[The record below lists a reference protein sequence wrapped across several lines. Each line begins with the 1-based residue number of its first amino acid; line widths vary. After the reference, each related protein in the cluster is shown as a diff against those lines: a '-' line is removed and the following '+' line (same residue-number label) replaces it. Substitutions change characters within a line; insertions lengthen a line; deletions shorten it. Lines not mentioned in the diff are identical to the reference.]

1 MNLFSGSET
10 VDRLAHNQDTY
21 DRLYVSLVDGLGT
34 LQILVAVCGSDR
46 QREALI
52 QRLGQELEEEARC
65 LRVVLPPGDPNLK
78 GAIEAGLNSVDREAW
93 PRCWVTVSGV
103 EGFNEQ
109 AVSKFLGFLQWTRE
123 GLRALALP
131 IVLWLPESLV
141 PRLAKQSPDFWSW
154 RNGVFIFQREQEEIP
169 AGLDSVQ
176 VIFGGHGFQVN
187 ATQEQPIIQIQGN
200 TALNLNF
207 VARTSLF
214 SVEQLEDSLERAIA
228 QWGADSPK
236 VAPLYAQLG
245 EAYGDRFKNGRCVDR
260 EREVARGV
268 ELLQKAIALQANSPQ
283 ALALSLNNLAELYE
297 SMGRYEEALPLH
309 QRSLAIREQELGSN
323 HPDTASSLNNLAAL
337 YESMG
342 RYEEVL
348 PLYRRAVEIATQT
361 LGPNHPNTQIFQKNL
376 QSIRNTLDS

>member
-1 MNLFSGSET
+1 VNLFSGSET

-169 AGLDSVQ
+169 AGLDGVLMQSR
-176 VIFGGHGFQVN
+176 
-187 ATQEQPIIQIQGN
+187 ALAQGAQRE
-200 TALNLNF
+200 TA
-207 VARTSLF
+207 LF

-283 ALALSLNNLAELYE
+283 AQALSLNNLAELY
-297 SMGRYEEALPLH
+297 
-309 QRSLAIREQELGSN
+309 
-323 HPDTASSLNNLAAL
+323 
-337 YESMG
+337 
-342 RYEEVL
+342 
-348 PLYRRAVEIATQT
+348 
-361 LGPNHPNTQIFQKNL
+361 
-376 QSIRNTLDS
+376 